1 MRVDVA
7 VDVGV
12 CHCLGLIIVVLC
24 CHLFLVV
31 GDAVIFFSSHFG
43 VLPCNHQPHSLV
55 FVTIAL
61 EACAEND
68 DDDTYNR

>member
-24 CHLFLVV
+24 CHLFLDV

-43 VLPCNHQPHSLV
+43 VFAMQPPATFSC
-55 FVTIAL
+55 FR
-61 EACAEND
+61 N
-68 DDDTYNR
+68 NRTGSVCRK